1 MSRSSMNTF
10 AITEKELNFRREITP
25 SVNKLVKQAFFFW
38 VFYRAEGSNILLDPI
53 KVCKKTKKIPNKI
66 AEICRQDSRNKTSL
80 LKKITKG
87 ISLGFRECEN
97 QFRHRKWNCTS
108 QRRSMKK
115 ILLRGEFTECQ
126 GKSTPSGITSR
137 VPFSIQKI

>member
-1 MSRSSMNTF
+1 M
-10 AITEKELNFRREITP
+10 
-25 SVNKLVKQAFFFW
+25 QAC
-38 VFYRAEGSNILLDPI
+38 R
-53 KVCKKTKKIPNKI
+53 KTQKIPNKI
-66 AEICRQDSRNKTSL
+66 LDICRQDSRNKTSL

-115 ILLRGEFTECQ
+115 ILLRG
-126 GKSTPSGITSR
+126 
-137 VPFSIQKI
+137 KIVCAVERHD